1 MRSGQTRKKIHSRWA
16 VWPSSRPRRAGGTAR
31 HPGGGG
37 GRPREDRAHA
47 LEARGVAGA
56 RASRG
61 TSRASRRVVARRVAP
76 SHSPTSRKVGT
87 QTHLRG
93 DRGEVAAVAGV
104 LRQHGGPAG
113 HERVDERHRDTRAC
127 VRARSR
133 SDLEEAPGAC
143 LFVSTWCFSSEK
155 IADAG
160 DPSSTLRALSA
171 SLASRL
177 SVFGTRRKNKKEPKT
192 ALTFQSGINLIEK
205 TRLRASLRPVKSPDS
220 RNALAEVRE
229 PGKTSPIRPAG
240 TSFGEKP
247 TKYTRRVR

>member
-1 MRSGQTRKKIHSRWA
+1 VFVRFH
-16 VWPSSRPRRAGGTAR
+16 
-31 HPGGGG
+31 
-37 GRPREDRAHA
+37 
-47 LEARGVAGA
+47 
-56 RASRG
+56 
-61 TSRASRRVVARRVAP
+61 VV
-76 SHSPTSRKVGT
+76 
-87 QTHLRG
+87 
-93 DRGEVAAVAGV
+93 
-104 LRQHGGPAG
+104 
-113 HERVDERHRDTRAC
+113 
-127 VRARSR
+127 
-133 SDLEEAPGAC
+133 
-143 LFVSTWCFSSEK
+143 LFPEK

>member
-113 HERVDERHRDTRAC
+113 HERVDERHRDTRAFA
-127 VRARSR
+127 ARSR
-133 SDLEEAPGAC
+133 SDLEDSSFVR
-143 LFVSTWCFSSEK
+143 FVSTWCLK
-155 IADAG
+155 IATHATRDRVPRCG
-160 DPSSTLRALSA
+160 SPHGLRSP
-171 SLASRL
+171 RP
-177 SVFGTRRKNKKEPKT
+177 RRKKARPKPRG
-192 ALTFQSGINLIEK
+192 TFQSAKINLIEK
-205 TRLRASLRPVKSPDS
+205 TALRAWLRNRRSAV
-220 RNALAEVRE
+220 EVRE
-229 PGKTSPIRPAG
+229 PAKRRFIRPAG
-240 TSFGEKP
+240 TSRERK
-247 TKYTRRVR
+247 TNN

>member
-113 HERVDERHRDTRAC
+113 HERVDERHRDTRAFA
-127 VRARSR
+127 ARSR
-133 SDLEEAPGAC
+133 SDLEDSSFVR
-143 LFVSTWCFSSEK
+143 FVSTWCLK
-155 IADAG
+155 IATHATRDRRA
-160 DPSSTLRALSA
+160 SLRFTTRP
-171 SLASRL
+171 SLASSARE
-177 SVFGTRRKNKKEPKT
+177 KKRAQT
-192 ALTFQSGINLIEK
+192 ARGTFQSAKINLIEK
-205 TRLRASLRPVKSPDS
+205 TASRAWLRNRRSAV
-220 RNALAEVRE
+220 EVRE
-229 PGKTSPIRPAG
+229 PAKRRFIRPAG
-240 TSFGEKP
+240 TSRERK
-247 TKYTRRVR
+247 TNN